1 MDPTRM
7 PHVPNLAMLMRVF
20 VRPYRLAR
28 SRVVLVDGQMTN
40 AQTAEI
46 VGRKNWHAQ
55 IDEETWLEL
64 TFLFERV
71 VDTLGVI
78 APVLELAKTK
88 NATEKIRHLRAIA
101 DLAIRGQHALKAFG
115 QRWALVQEENQ
126 KPSAVGDMEDFA
138 DIFQAAHQIPSPN
151 PPPNTVPAV
160 SKVPRN
166 QS

>member
-1 MDPTRM
+1 ML
-7 PHVPNLAMLMRVF
+7 NLALMRVLF
-20 VRPYRLAR
+20 ALTGLLAVALFW
-28 SRVVLVDGQMTN
+28 SMANIN

-46 VGRKNWHAQ
+46 VGRKNWKAQ
-55 IDEETWLEL
+55 IDEESWLEL

-88 NATEKIRHLRAIA
+88 NADEKIGHLERSRTSQSGASTRSRHLDNDGLWYKRKT
-101 DLAIRGQHALKAFG
+101 RT
-115 QRWALVQEENQ
+115 
-126 KPSAVGDMEDFA
+126 SAVGDMEDFA

-151 PPPNTVPAV
+151 RPPNTVPAV